1 MLVQTML
8 STVRKYDMLRPGD
21 RALVAV
27 SGGPD
32 SMALLHA
39 LFRSRDE
46 LSIEICAFHLD
57 HMFRGA
63 ESAEDAE
70 AVRSYC
76 SELGIPVVVERYD
89 VPAFAE
95 ESGLSPQDAA
105 RVIRYELACLAAASR
120 QCTCMAFAHHR
131 DDNFETIV
139 MRFLRGAGLRGLT
152 GIRPV
157 RTYSRGSWTGRL
169 VRPLIECTRQDIEL
183 YCTEEHIPT
192 RTDRSNLSDK
202 YARNK
207 VRLDLIPHLLT
218 YNPNLAQTATS
229 ASRFMADE
237 DDFLEEQAGEFLAR
251 HSGQRGDILEVDIE
265 ALANAHPAL
274 FRRTVLLAIERVRG
288 TRKDMYSMHVEDVME
303 LVRTRGRSGM
313 LSLPDGLQVRKRYG
327 VLEFGWS
334 GALQPARIAPY
345 MKPLRVP
352 GLTVIPHS
360 SKMIIADVVPVEQ
373 LDREF
378 KSTDPSVAHMDYDV
392 VSGGL
397 AVRNRRDGD
406 RFKPLGM
413 AGTKKL
419 KEFFIDSKIRAELR
433 DQIPLVVYGDDGTRI
448 AWIGEL
454 RLSDDVKITEKT
466 RRVLRL
472 HVEPIEE

>member
-8 STVRKYDMLRPGD
+8 STVRKYGMLKPGD
-21 RALVAV
+21 RVLVAV

-32 SMALLHA
+32 SVALLHA
-39 LFRSRDE
+39 LFRSRGE
-46 LSIEICAFHLD
+46 LSIEVCAFHLD

-70 AVRSYC
+70 AVRTYC
-76 SELGIPVVVERYD
+76 SELGIPVAVERYD
-89 VPAFAE
+89 VPAFVE

-105 RVIRYELACLAAASR
+105 RVIRYELACLAAASQ

-139 MRFLRGAGLRGLT
+139 MRFLRGAGLRGLA

-157 RTYSRGSWTGRL
+157 RTYSRGSWTGKL
-169 VRPLIECTRQDIEL
+169 IRPLIECTRQDIEL
-183 YCTEEHIPT
+183 YCTQERIPT
-192 RTDRSNLSDK
+192 RTDRSNFSDK
-202 YARNK
+202 YARNR

-218 YNPNLAQTATS
+218 FNPNLAQTATS

-237 DDFLEEQAGEFLAR
+237 DDFLDEQASGFLAR
-251 HSGQRGDILEVDIE
+251 HSCLREDILEVDLH
-265 ALANAHPAL
+265 ALASAHPAL
-274 FRRTVLLAIERVRG
+274 FRRAVLLAIERVRG
-288 TRKDMYSMHVEDVME
+288 TRKDMYSLHIEDVME
-303 LVRTRGRSGM
+303 LVRTQGRSGM

-334 GALQPARIAPY
+334 GALQPARVAPY
-345 MKPLRVP
+345 VRPVRVP
-352 GLTVIPHS
+352 GVTLIPHS
-360 SKMIIADVVPVEQ
+360 SKMIIADVVPVED

-378 KSTDPSVAHMDYDV
+378 RSADPGVAYMDYEV
-392 VSGGL
+392 VVDGL

-419 KEFFIDSKIRAELR
+419 KEFFIDSKIRSELR
-433 DQIPLVVYGDDGTRI
+433 DQIPLVVYGDEGRRI

-472 HVEPIEE
+472 HMVPIEE